1 MQLEHRIWRNLTIQ
15 LRGCLDF
22 CNELIKLSKP
32 QTTHPLPIWHEN
44 KKDNCSNLVIWT
56 SIMTNIRIQKLLLL
70 VTSFFYL
77 TNKEA
82 AKAECV
88 ITFFDN
94 FIFLCA
100 IHEKH
105 DFKYLKN
112 PTVKVCKIRCN
123 NVYMYIFF
131 TVTFFGGN

>member
-1 MQLEHRIWRNLTIQ
+1 
-15 LRGCLDF
+15 
-22 CNELIKLSKP
+22 
-32 QTTHPLPIWHEN
+32 
-44 KKDNCSNLVIWT
+44 
-56 SIMTNIRIQKLLLL
+56 MTNIRIQKLLLL

-88 ITFFDN
+88 IIFLDN

-105 DFKYLKN
+105 DFRYLKN
-112 PTVKVCKIRCN
+112 STVKVCKIQCN
-123 NVYMYIFF
+123 DVYMYIFF

>member
-1 MQLEHRIWRNLTIQ
+1 
-15 LRGCLDF
+15 
-22 CNELIKLSKP
+22 
-32 QTTHPLPIWHEN
+32 
-44 KKDNCSNLVIWT
+44 
-56 SIMTNIRIQKLLLL
+56 MTNIRIQKLLLL

-88 ITFFDN
+88 ITFLDN

-112 PTVKVCKIRCN
+112 PTVKVCKIWCN
-123 NVYMYIFF
+123 DVYMYILYCTHLFLVEREYFGF
-131 TVTFFGGN
+131 TTLESVIVE